1 MADQDAREQYV
12 AGSDDYLLNVSDYLH
27 NYAAVPIA
35 KGSPF
40 YVEMVNS
47 SGIGVPLPIKK
58 NNTKRAN
65 LNSEPVILGIRLMV
79 NPTTLSVNMS
89 KIVNRTQTMT
99 AWIEDHWGEEMDTVT
114 LQGSTA
120 GFVIGADS
128 LRSAGKIHQGLTEQ
142 TSVAGANARAEFYQ
156 DLGLVN
162 SSDSLGVNVE
172 PGLTTAYRR
181 YSVSYREWKK
191 LIEIFSYNGCIFDQ
205 QGFVKDRHFIRLT
218 YDYAAFIGYFES
230 VDTTEDAASPYR
242 FTYNITFRAERTLYR
257 FANRKKVVT

>member
-1 MADQDAREQYV
+1 MADQDAKEQYV
-12 AGSDDYLLNVSDYLH
+12 VGSDDYLLNVSDYLH

-40 YVEMVNS
+40 YIEMVNT
-47 SGIGVPLPIKK
+47 SGVGVSIPRDDG
-58 NNTKRAN
+58 T
-65 LNSEPVILGIRLMV
+65 EILGVRLMV

-120 GFVIGADS
+120 GFVIGAGS
-128 LRSAGKIHQGLTEQ
+128 LRGAGKLHQGDDRNNT
-142 TSVAGANARAEFYQ
+142 AARANARAEFYQ
-156 DLGLVN
+156 YLVG
-162 SSDSLGVNVE
+162 SSTAGFPGNNVE
-172 PGLTTAYRR
+172 PGLTTNYRR

-191 LIEIFSYNGCIFDQ
+191 LIEIFSYNGCIFDR

-230 VDTTEDAASPYR
+230 VDTTEDANSPYR
-242 FTYNITFRAERTLYR
+242 FTYNITFRVERTLYR

>member
-1 MADQDAREQYV
+1 MADQDAKEQYV
-12 AGSDDYLLNVSDYLH
+12 VGSDDYLLNVSDYLH

-40 YVEMVNS
+40 YIEMVNT
-47 SGIGVPLPIKK
+47 SGVGVSIPRDDG
-58 NNTKRAN
+58 T
-65 LNSEPVILGIRLMV
+65 EILGVRLMV